1 MSESEELNRS
11 IVLWLPDWPITA
23 ALQTEECASDAPL
36 ALIEHGLV
44 FACSAAARAAGVKRG
59 LKLREA
65 QSRCTEL
72 IVCDYDPAHD
82 ARAFEPIVAQLEHL
96 VAGVHIVRPGTVAI
110 RAHGPVRF
118 YGGEEQAAAALLDGL
133 TVHGLLGEAGVRLGI
148 ADGPFAAE
156 HAARSTR
163 DTHPVR
169 VIPRGESAAFLA
181 HFSIDTLVDARM
193 GTLLRRLG
201 VTTLGDFAALP
212 AVDVHR
218 RFGAIGAAAHA
229 LAGASD
235 GRSVVAR
242 TVPKDFDAVIDF
254 EPPLDRVE
262 QVAFG
267 IRAAA
272 DEFVETMTR
281 SRLVCTAIHVQLVT
295 ERGSISERSWLHP
308 RWFTAADVVDR
319 VRWQLQGSA
328 SIGSGLRSGI
338 TRVRVS
344 PERVD
349 STANH
354 EQGLW
359 GTGPDERIH
368 HGLTRVQ
375 SMLGHEGV
383 GTAVLAGGRLLA
395 ERTVFVPWG
404 DEPPKTAQK
413 SRGAPWPGS
422 LPQLAP
428 ATVFHTRHPLSVLDK
443 HGDSVD
449 VDARGMLS
457 GSPSS
462 MQITLDTSGT
472 SNGSSASSMNTTG
485 TGSTASGI
493 EVHTVQAWAGPW
505 PVVERWWDA
514 ASARRLYRFQIVD
527 SDGMAW
533 LLAYEINHAAIDS
546 GTDAQWWAEA
556 RYD

>member
-1 MSESEELNRS
+1 MRESEELGRT

-23 ALQTEECASDAPL
+23 AIQAEECDPAVPL

-44 FACSAAARAAGVKRG
+44 FACSAAARAAGVQRG

-72 IVCDYDPAHD
+72 AVFDYDPAHD
-82 ARAFEPIVAQLEHL
+82 ARAFEPIVAQLEQL
-96 VAGVHIVRPGTVAI
+96 VAGVQLMRPGTVAI
-110 RAHGPVRF
+110 RARGPVRF

-133 TVHGLLGEAGVRLGI
+133 TVQGLLGESGVRVGI

-156 HAARSTR
+156 HAARATS

-169 VIPRGESAAFLA
+169 VIPLGASAAFLSGFA
-181 HFSIDTLVDARM
+181 IGTLVDARM

-201 VTTLGDFAALP
+201 VTTLGEFAALP

-235 GRSVVAR
+235 GRVVVAR
-242 TVPKDFDAVIDF
+242 TVPKDFDAVIEF

-272 DEFVETMTR
+272 DEFVEALTR
-281 SRLVCTAIHVQLVT
+281 SRLVCTAISVQLVT

-338 TRVRVS
+338 MRVRVS

-349 STANH
+349 STGNH

-383 GTAVLAGGRLLA
+383 GTAVLTGGRLLA

-404 DEPPKTAQK
+404 DEPPKPATSAQ
-413 SRGAPWPGS
+413 GAPWPGS

-428 ATVFHTRHPLSVLDK
+428 STVFRTRHPLIVLDE

-457 GSPSS
+457 GSPRS
-462 MQITLDTSGT
+462 MQITFDG
-472 SNGSSASSMNTTG
+472 NSAAEMH
-485 TGSTASGI
+485 A
-493 EVHTVQAWAGPW
+493 VQAWAGPW

-533 LLAYEINHAAIDS
+533 LLAYEINDAAIDS
-546 GTDAQWWAEA
+546 GTDALWWAEA

>member
-1 MSESEELNRS
+1 MPESEKRGTERLGSEKLSRT

-23 ALQTEECASDAPL
+23 AIQAAAGELTGADELGADDERPL

-44 FACSAAARAAGVKRG
+44 FACSPAARVAGVQRG

-65 QSRCTEL
+65 QSRCTDL
-72 IVCDYDPAHD
+72 LVLPYDPAHD
-82 ARAFEPIVAQLEHL
+82 ARAYEPVLARLEQL
-96 VAGVHIVRPGTVAI
+96 VPGVQLMRPGTSAI
-110 RAHGPVRF
+110 RARGPVRF

-133 TVHGLLGEAGVRLGI
+133 TVQGLLGAAGARVGI

-156 HAARSTR
+156 QAARATS

-169 VIPRGESAAFLA
+169 VIPSGQSAAFLA
-181 HFSIDTLVDARM
+181 PFPIGILVDARM

-201 VTTLGDFAALP
+201 VSTLGEFAALP
-212 AVDVHR
+212 AIDVHR
-218 RFGAIGAAAHA
+218 RFGAIGAEAHA
-229 LAGASD
+229 LAGAAD
-235 GRSVVAR
+235 GRVVVAR
-242 TVPKDFDAVIDF
+242 TLPKDFDAVIEF
-254 EPPLDRVE
+254 EPALEQIE

-272 DEFVETMTR
+272 DEFVAALTR
-281 SRLVCTAIHVQLVT
+281 SRLVCTAIQVQLVS
-295 ERGSISERSWLHP
+295 ERGGVSERSWLHP
-308 RWFTAADVVDR
+308 RWFTGADVVDR
-319 VRWQLQGSA
+319 VRWQLQGAA
-328 SIGSGLRSGI
+328 SDPSDKALRSGI
-338 TRVRVS
+338 VRVRVS

-349 STANH
+349 STGNH

-383 GTAVLAGGRLLA
+383 GTAVIAGGRLLA

-404 DEPPKTAQK
+404 DAPPAAAPG
-413 SRGAPWPGS
+413 SNGAPWPGN
-422 LPQLAP
+422 LPPVAP
-428 ATVFHTRHPLSVLDK
+428 ATVYSTRPPVTVLDE
-443 HGDSVD
+443 HGDGLD

-457 GSPSS
+457 GAP
-462 MQITLDTSGT
+462 
-472 SNGSSASSMNTTG
+472 ASLRIGEQAERGVS
-485 TGSTASGI
+485 
-493 EVHTVQAWAGPW
+493 AWAGPW

-527 SDGMAW
+527 SSGMAW
-533 LLAYEINHAAIDS
+533 LLAYEINDAAIDS
-546 GTDAQWWAEA
+546 GTDALWWAEA
-556 RYD
+556 KYD

>member
-1 MSESEELNRS
+1 MRESEELGRT

-23 ALQTEECASDAPL
+23 AIQAEGHDAGTPL

-44 FACSAAARAAGVKRG
+44 FACSAAARAAGVQRG

-65 QSRCTEL
+65 QSRCTDL
-72 IVCDYDPAHD
+72 TVLDYDPAHD
-82 ARAFEPIVAQLEHL
+82 ARTFEPIIAQLEQL
-96 VAGVHIVRPGTVAI
+96 VAGVQVMRPGTVAI
-110 RAHGPVRF
+110 RARGPVRF

-133 TVHGLLGEAGVRLGI
+133 TVQGLLGEAGVRVGI

-156 HAARSTR
+156 HSARSTSE
-163 DTHPVR
+163 THPVR
-169 VIPRGESAAFLA
+169 MIARGASAAFLSP
-181 HFSIDTLVDARM
+181 FPIGTLVDARM

-201 VTTLGDFAALP
+201 VTTLGEFAALP

-218 RFGAIGAAAHA
+218 RFGAVGAAAHA

-235 GRSVVAR
+235 ARVVVAR
-242 TVPKDFDAVIDF
+242 TVPKDFDAMIEF

-272 DEFVETMTR
+272 DEFVEAMTR
-281 SRLVCTAIHVQLVT
+281 SRLVCTAIQVQLVT

-328 SIGSGLRSGI
+328 SIGSRLRSGI
-338 TRVRVS
+338 VRVRVS

-349 STANH
+349 STGNH

-383 GTAVLAGGRLLA
+383 GTAVLVGGRLLA

-404 DEPPKTAQK
+404 DAPPKPAASEK
-413 SRGAPWPGS
+413 GAPWPGS

-428 ATVFHTRHPLSVLDK
+428 ATVFRTRHPLTVLDA
-443 HGDSVD
+443 HGDGVD

-457 GSPSS
+457 GAPSS
-462 MQITLDTSGT
+462 MQITFED
-472 SNGSSASSMNTTG
+472 GSVGSAETH
-485 TGSTASGI
+485 A
-493 EVHTVQAWAGPW
+493 VQAWAGPW

-514 ASARRLYRFQIVD
+514 ASARRIYRFQIVD
-527 SDGMAW
+527 TDGMAW
-533 LLAYEINHAAIDS
+533 LLAYEINDAAIDN
-546 GTDAQWWAEA
+546 GTDALWWAEA